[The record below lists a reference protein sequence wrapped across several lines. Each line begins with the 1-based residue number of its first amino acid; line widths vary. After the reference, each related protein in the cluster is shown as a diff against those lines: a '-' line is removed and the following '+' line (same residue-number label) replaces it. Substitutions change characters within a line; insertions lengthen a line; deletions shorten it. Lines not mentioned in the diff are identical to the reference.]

1 MKIGQFKK
9 NGEKKLIVI
18 DNNNVY
24 ENSFEQNPNTNE
36 LIKSIKFE
44 NLSKLIKE
52 LIKSNK
58 LIKISENEDF
68 LYKNN
73 YLMLKPVEPSEAW
86 AAGVTY
92 KRQAIEHDKDLKKK
106 GRNDDLYYY
115 VYKNDR
121 VEIFFKGTSR
131 TLVGSGENLWLRS
144 DSKLIMPEAELDL
157 VIGPTGLPVAY
168 TLGNDLTAWDIES
181 ECPLYLSQAKIWQGS
196 GSIGPWMI
204 PVENIN
210 SPYSF
215 KINCTVKR
223 NDDIVLNST
232 GNTSNLKRSI
242 EELCYYMNLSNKVL
256 PGTVLFTGTA
266 CIIDHNFSL
275 KDGDI
280 LEISNPEIGIL
291 NNKISLHSKEE
302 KNYSLREEEKL

>member
-92 KRQAIEHDKDLKKK
+92 KRQ
-106 GRNDDLYYY
+106 
-115 VYKNDR
+115 
-121 VEIFFKGTSR
+121 
-131 TLVGSGENLWLRS
+131 
-144 DSKLIMPEAELDL
+144 
-157 VIGPTGLPVAY
+157 
-168 TLGNDLTAWDIES
+168 
-181 ECPLYLSQAKIWQGS
+181 
-196 GSIGPWMI
+196 
-204 PVENIN
+204 
-210 SPYSF
+210 YS
-215 KINCTVKR
+215 
-223 NDDIVLNST
+223 
-232 GNTSNLKRSI
+232 
-242 EELCYYMNLSNKVL
+242 
-256 PGTVLFTGTA
+256 
-266 CIIDHNFSL
+266 
-275 KDGDI
+275 
-280 LEISNPEIGIL
+280 
-291 NNKISLHSKEE
+291 
-302 KNYSLREEEKL
+302 